1 MENSKSAFVEGY
13 YCRTEIAQILR
24 HSRTSEIKEI
34 IESMNLETRLVRNPV
49 NVSGNDKVV
58 FLRSKTEY
66 YVTQEDLDKIKE
78 RIHEKR

>member
-1 MENSKSAFVEGY
+1 MDNSKSVFVDGF

-24 HSRTSEIKEI
+24 HKKTSEIKEI
-34 IESMNLETRLVRNPV
+34 IESMNLETRIVRNPV

-66 YVTQEDLDKIKE
+66 YVTQEDLEKIKGSLHE
-78 RIHEKR
+78 R